1 MAAAVMTLH
10 GVEGLRAM
18 NQSADMKAFFA
29 TLGICASLVVSCA
42 KPPPSGST
50 AVAGPPNSPYREWTT
65 AQLQQRRSDLY
76 YMLPQRPN
84 AAQGAQLPQ
93 QEEIRAIEGE
103 LIRRF
108 RAGDKTAELKPV
120 WPAPSPQAR

>member
-1 MAAAVMTLH
+1 M
-10 GVEGLRAM
+10 
-18 NQSADMKAFFA
+18 A
-29 TLGICASLVVSCA
+29 TLLICAGILAGCA
-42 KPPPSGST
+42 KPHSPTTVGVS
-50 AVAGPPNSPYREWTT
+50 GPPNSPYREWTT

-84 AAQGAQLPQ
+84 AANGAKLPQ

-120 WPAPSPQAR
+120 WPAPSPHQN